1 MRNFVG
7 FINGHSHEND
17 HKNLNFFLPEQFY
30 FQLQHLHY
38 LQYWYDTNI
47 YTYNILTNYT
57 TYTYTTY
64 TCTTLQYDTKKK
76 NLEKYETTNNTMLML
91 LRKILVL

>member
-1 MRNFVG
+1 M
-7 FINGHSHEND
+7 
-17 HKNLNFFLPEQFY
+17 QFY
-30 FQLQHLHY
+30 LQLQHLHY

-76 NLEKYETTNNTMLML
+76 KLKEIWNYLQYDANAAKKDTSTIVQL
-91 LRKILVL
+91 LKDWYN

>member
-1 MRNFVG
+1 M
-7 FINGHSHEND
+7 
-17 HKNLNFFLPEQFY
+17 QFY
-30 FQLQHLHY
+30 LQLQHLHY

-57 TYTYTTY
+57 TGSYTYTTY

-76 NLEKYETTNNTMLML
+76 NLEKYETTYNTMLML
-91 LRKILVL
+91 LRKILVLQYYYLQFDIIRNCKNNILQCIT